1 MDTTEADDDD
11 EGGVGERRRENEA
24 TSMDAT
30 SVRGRLHRL
39 SVIGRRGTAD
49 WLAATD
55 PRRLTGIITRCT
67 TVRRGQCLTFYLTS
81 TDNIGCAIHVA
92 KLYNSMRD
100 IGCKI
105 HATFSQFSSLKP
117 MSRSLA
123 LGMPAKL
130 RPRCCR
136 LSTSPSRARANQPHR
151 LIRLNKVTLLPLPPP

>member
-67 TVRRGQCLTFYLTS
+67 TVRRGQCVL
-81 TDNIGCAIHVA
+81 
-92 KLYNSMRD
+92 
-100 IGCKI
+100 
-105 HATFSQFSSLKP
+105 
-117 MSRSLA
+117 
-123 LGMPAKL
+123 
-130 RPRCCR
+130 
-136 LSTSPSRARANQPHR
+136 PH
-151 LIRLNKVTLLPLPPP
+151 LN